1 MKPEDK
7 TYQVRA
13 DVPLEKW
20 ELGQAKTML
29 IRWEQCKYF
38 ESDIKKCSVG
48 QGWPEGELAK
58 VDALFDDKGILRA
71 NGRLDSV
78 VGIPIEEKRPILL
91 HDRSDITRLIIL
103 DAHEQLGHN
112 DSPTQVMVSLRQN
125 YWILHMRR
133 MVKTTLKKCLKCQQ
147 SKRKRA
153 AQHMAKLPKDLVSY
167 DHLSIFENIAMDYA
181 GPLMVKVG
189 SKKHQTLQKHWLL
202 VFVCLQTKAFH
213 VKLVKKVNTDYLPT
227 AMARFSARY
236 RVPRTV
242 RTDNGGA
249 FVAGKKVVS
258 KTPAEINLR
267 KDLSKVD
274 WTEVQERTKIETWT
288 FAPPYGPEMNGIA
301 EVFVKLAK
309 TKLNSTLK
317 TTQFTGDQL
326 RTALEL
332 IIESINSRPLAYL
345 TSSVHESVTLN
356 INRYLKAGMATTG
369 GLLADRDEVVAMY
382 AHQ

>member
-1 MKPEDK
+1 
-7 TYQVRA
+7 
-13 DVPLEKW
+13 
-20 ELGQAKTML
+20 
-29 IRWEQCKYF
+29 
-38 ESDIKKCSVG
+38 
-48 QGWPEGELAK
+48 
-58 VDALFDDKGILRA
+58 
-71 NGRLDSV
+71 
-78 VGIPIEEKRPILL
+78 
-91 HDRSDITRLIIL
+91 
-103 DAHEQLGHN
+103 
-112 DSPTQVMVSLRQN
+112 
-125 YWILHMRR
+125 
-133 MVKTTLKKCLKCQQ
+133 
-147 SKRKRA
+147 
-153 AQHMAKLPKDLVSY
+153 MAKLPKDLVSY